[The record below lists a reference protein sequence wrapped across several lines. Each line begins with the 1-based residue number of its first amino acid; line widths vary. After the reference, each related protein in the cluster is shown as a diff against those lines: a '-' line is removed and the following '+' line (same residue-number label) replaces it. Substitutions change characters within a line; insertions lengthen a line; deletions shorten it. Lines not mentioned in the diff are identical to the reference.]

1 MGWANSVVMVF
12 MFLPGFVMLMFLDD
26 ADHIA
31 GAGMGFMFGNVAGLS
46 LIMGFGTGLTPL
58 AAQAHGAGNFRR
70 VGDLLQRQLL
80 LHVGVICVPVAVIW
94 WNTEAILVGFGQPA
108 GVSKLAGQFVRW
120 RIAALPAYAVF
131 RDVEII
137 LQCTQAPIMPR
148 VGVCVR
154 VKPTS
159 TTSEYSNGVAVC
171 LGLRLGV
178 GGESGD
184 RGRGRRRGREG
195 LDPAAKTKHEHTHTH
210 THTHTTASTRKLW
223 R

>member
-58 AAQAHGAGNFRR
+58 AAQAHGAGNFKR

-80 LHVGVICVPVAVIW
+80 LHIGVICVPVALIW

-108 GVSKLAGQFVRW
+108 GVSRLAGQFVRW
-120 RIAALPAYAVF
+120 RIVALPAYAIF

-137 LQCTQAPIMPR
+137 LQCTQAPILPR

-154 VKPTS
+154 VISNGWSVPQCAA
-159 TTSEYSNGVAVC
+159 YSNGRMVGAANNPNKIIMCC
-171 LGLRLGV
+171 LLRN
-178 GGESGD
+178 
-184 RGRGRRRGREG
+184 RRGPPE
-195 LDPAAKTKHEHTHTH
+195 
-210 THTHTTASTRKLW
+210 
-223 R
+223 